1 MSDIHFRSPECLKP
15 DTDPDFAIRTR
26 MMRDL
31 AQQVGKLG
39 TVGAILIGGDVAFK
53 AAVEEYQTA
62 WTWIQQLAAIS
73 GCPLSRIFVVP
84 GNHDVDRQMIRNSV
98 PIQNVQHAIA
108 SATIAKRAGKLRQ
121 QLTDENSGQ
130 TLMKPHSAY
139 NEFAAPLGCQ
149 IWPAKPFWHQ
159 DVDLG
164 GGVNLRILGLTSTF
178 ISVPCRL
185 C

>member
-1 MSDIHFRSPECLKP
+1 
-15 DTDPDFAIRTR
+15 
-26 MMRDL
+26 
-31 AQQVGKLG
+31 V
-39 TVGAILIGGDVAFK
+39 V
-53 AAVEEYQTA
+53 
-62 WTWIQQLAAIS
+62 QQLAAIS

-159 DVDLG
+159 DVDLARIIHEKCAIKAKPLISFTTMRIGCLMKFFAMKSLAQVFG
-164 GGVNLRILGLTSTF
+164 GLGRF
-178 ISVPCRL
+178 RAVR
-185 C
+185 